1 MASNAPN
8 AILAID
14 SLDRYIREGI
24 NTLAEPLTG
33 SWTGTTEVTIIDGEP
48 VVGATIFSL
57 GVGWPAGTTTIV
69 GVVAQPQDGSFLVT
83 ISQTTTAPSLTFVS
97 LTQSYTIDS
106 GAQPKTNIL
115 FGYFNNAEPHFN
127 NFTISSPSALI
138 YGYINK
144 IMVSQV
150 QLQYNIPTICLN
162 GNDTFII
169 EFIIFT
175 TITRVT
181 VNIPFGFYSPTELA
195 LAITAKIA
203 TIPALAPVGLTVTY
217 VPEDGFVFT
226 SSTNTEFYFPS
237 FSALLNDFTYESLE
251 RIFRTYKTLGMTILN
266 SEVDI
271 TRTQQV
277 STMTPNFLYTPYI
290 DIYSDVLTNY
300 QRVKDTNSSVSKPKG
315 LVARIML
322 AGVGSP
328 VNALL
333 GTAPF
338 LVISDMNTPKVIQW
352 TRDVAV
358 PSIDFQLRDCYGE
371 LIPGV
376 PEYRATEFQMTL
388 LCVEDER

>member
-24 NTLAEPLTG
+24 NSLAEPLTG
-33 SWTGTTEVTIIDGEP
+33 SWTGTTELTIIDGEP

-83 ISQTTTAPSLTFVS
+83 ISQTTTAPSVTFVS
-97 LTQSYTIDS
+97 LTQTYTINS

-115 FGYFNNAEPHFN
+115 FGYFTNAEPHFN

-150 QLQYNIPTICLN
+150 QLQYNIPTISLDR
-162 GNDTFII
+162 NDTFII
-169 EFIIFT
+169 EWGVLP
-175 TITRVT
+175 TINRETI
-181 VNIPFGFYSPTELA
+181 NILFGFYSPTELA
-195 LAITAKIA
+195 VAITAQIA
-203 TIPALAPVGLTVTY
+203 AIPALAPLDITVTY
-217 VPEDGFVFT
+217 TAEDGFIFT
-226 SSTNTEFYFPS
+226 SGTNVDFYFPS
-237 FSALLNDFTYESLE
+237 FNSLLNDFTYESLE
-251 RIFRTYKTLGMTILN
+251 RIFRTCKTLGMTIVN
-266 SEVDI
+266 SLFAS
-271 TRTQQV
+271 TQA
-277 STMTPNFLYTPYI
+277 SSMTPNFLYTPYI

-300 QRVKDTNSSVSKPKG
+300 QSVKDTNSSISKPKG
-315 LVARIML
+315 LIARVML
-322 AGVGSP
+322 SGVGGP
-328 VNALL
+328 VNALI

-358 PSIDFQLRDCYGE
+358 PSIDFQLRDCYGD
-371 LIPGV
+371 LIAGV